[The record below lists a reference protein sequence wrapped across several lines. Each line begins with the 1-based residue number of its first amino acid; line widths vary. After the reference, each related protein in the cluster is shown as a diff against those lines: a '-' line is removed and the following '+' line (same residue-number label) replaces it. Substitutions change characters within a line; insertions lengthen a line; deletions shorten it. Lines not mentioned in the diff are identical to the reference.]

1 MKKLIFV
8 LCLGVMSMISCADM
22 LVQCPNELACDY
34 YDVCCPV
41 GHPYACG
48 GLCWTSELAAASGC
62 KYWNGATWY
71 LPIVD
76 HCYAE

>member
-1 MKKLIFV
+1 MF
-8 LCLGVMSMISCADM
+8 ISCADD
-22 LVQCPNELACDY
+22 LFVSCPNELACDY

-62 KYWNGATWY
+62 AYYDGYFWHFPK
-71 LPIVD
+71 VD

>member
-22 LVQCPNELACDY
+22 FVECPNQLYCNDV
-34 YDVCCPV
+34 DVCCPV
-41 GHPYACG
+41 GYSYACG
-48 GLCWTSELAAASGC
+48 GLCYTNPVDAYNDCGKLG
-62 KYWNGATWY
+62 YY
-71 LPIVD
+71 VD

>member
-22 LVQCPNELACDY
+22 FVQCPDELACDY

-48 GLCWTSELAAASGC
+48 GLCWTSE
-62 KYWNGATWY
+62 
-71 LPIVD
+71 
-76 HCYAE
+76 